1 MIGDTNGARKGSENA
16 PYGLDGSGVYV
27 IDPPLGSVAMGS
39 MGSRKSS
46 LTPGSGNAY
55 YEGGDDGSEAHRAT
69 PSDRNGG
76 RVNLVTVDGHAEALT
91 PGDLDFENAGDA
103 VEALERGDD
112 LEQVLLLVHG
122 DDEVDQRVE
131 ALIRAR
137 VAERFPEHD
146 VIGEEMVERLS
157 RFIEAVVDMYHID
170 PQRIYLTGFSMG
182 GDGVWALGK
191 AHPEQFAALA
201 PVSSWY
207 RTGPQELCGLAVM
220 PIWVF
225 QSQAD
230 EIVSPR
236 YAQQNVA
243 QVQGCGS
250 SQIKLSLF
258 PSGGHE
264 ATSRQVYAL
273 DEFYQWFLGQK

>member
-1 MIGDTNGARKGSENA
+1 VELECSEPGTDLKYWAYLPPENGSIPAT
-16 PYGLDGSGVYV
+16 GLPLLVYLHGFSHSG
-27 IDPPLGSVAMGS
+27 
-39 MGSRKSS
+39 
-46 LTPGSGNAY
+46 T
-55 YEGGDDGSEAHRAT
+55 
-69 PSDRNGG
+69 
-76 RVNLVTVDGHAEALT
+76 
-91 PGDLDFENAGDA
+91 DLK
-103 VEALERGDD
+103 
-112 LEQVLLLVHG
+112 LLLSGGVP
-122 DDEVDQRVE
+122 
-131 ALIRAR
+131 
-137 VAERFPEHD
+137 AEIEKGRQLPMA
-146 VIGEEMVERLS
+146 VISPQCSFEDNWQSEEMVERLS

-273 DEFYQWFLGQK
+273 DEFYQWFLDQK